1 MSEDRGGTAACGS
14 KKPISVKGSRPERQ
28 GKKKRLL
35 SMKEKGEV
43 LKKLDTGMGPVA
55 VGNFFNISESTVRG
69 IRAKRIEIQRFLKD
83 ARGSSVIEVAHITH
97 PTSKLMVTTEHYL
110 KKYIED
116 KNDRNVCIS
125 SAKAR
130 EKAREI
136 YAAVARKLT
145 IDNPPPFS
153 ASSGWFSR
161 FKKRH
166 SLKRARCLGEAA
178 DAPTHEVESFTDVL
192 KQLIEGG
199 GYDLR
204 QIFNADETGF
214 HWKQQPRS
222 TIIAKQKK
230 PRGHKESKQRFS
242 VLFTVNATGDC
253 KLKPLVLY
261 TAARPRPYRH
271 KDMKNLNV
279 HWVSNKKGYMT
290 TVTFLD
296 WFDNH
301 FIPEGKE
308 YCERNN
314 LAFKLMLLL
323 DNAPGHPTFLRGRHP
338 NCEVVFLPPN
348 TTSIIQPLDQEIIAN
363 VKLEFYR
370 RTWKK
375 LEEALDTDD
384 ILLQVEEEIDE
395 PDQQTG
401 DPSAELQVEEEID
414 EPDKQTGDPSAE
426 RQLQVDDVHVSDE
439 PYGQTGVHPQAEVCM
454 FVRTSGNATHAPFIT
469 TYDIVRFFFFN
480 TSCCLG

>member
-1 MSEDRGGTAACGS
+1 
-14 KKPISVKGSRPERQ
+14 
-28 GKKKRLL
+28 
-35 SMKEKGEV
+35 
-43 LKKLDTGMGPVA
+43 
-55 VGNFFNISESTVRG
+55 
-69 IRAKRIEIQRFLKD
+69 
-83 ARGSSVIEVAHITH
+83 
-97 PTSKLMVTTEHYL
+97 
-110 KKYIED
+110 
-116 KNDRNVCIS
+116 
-125 SAKAR
+125 
-130 EKAREI
+130 
-136 YAAVARKLT
+136 
-145 IDNPPPFS
+145 
-153 ASSGWFSR
+153 
-161 FKKRH
+161 
-166 SLKRARCLGEAA
+166 
-178 DAPTHEVESFTDVL
+178 
-192 KQLIEGG
+192 
-199 GYDLR
+199 
-204 QIFNADETGF
+204 
-214 HWKQQPRS
+214 
-222 TIIAKQKK
+222 
-230 PRGHKESKQRFS
+230 
-242 VLFTVNATGDC
+242 
-253 KLKPLVLY
+253 
-261 TAARPRPYRH
+261 
-271 KDMKNLNV
+271 MKNLNV

-469 TYDIVRFFFFN
+469 TYDIVRFFFF
-480 TSCCLG
+480 